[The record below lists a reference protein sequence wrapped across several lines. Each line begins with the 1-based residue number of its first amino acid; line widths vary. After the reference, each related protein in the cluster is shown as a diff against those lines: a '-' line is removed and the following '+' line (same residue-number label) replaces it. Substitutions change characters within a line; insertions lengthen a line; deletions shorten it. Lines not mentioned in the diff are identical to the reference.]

1 VDRRLHGG
9 LRRLM
14 SVVGASPLLVV
25 LFSLLLWL
33 LGL

>member
-9 LRRLM
+9 LRGLM
-14 SVVGASPLLVV
+14 SLAGASPLLVM
-25 LFSLLLWL
+25 LFGVLLWL

>member
-9 LRRLM
+9 LRGLM
-14 SVVGASPLLVV
+14 SLAGASPLLVV
-25 LFSLLLWL
+25 LYSLLLSL